1 MFLFTSVLSSILQ
14 VRNCWTHFW
23 PMFSF
28 YPLLETPEN
37 IPYIPWKHQKTFGF
51 PVFHGDVKCVFWCF
65 QGAQNGN
72 IVQKWVN
79 PFPKI
84 LRFGRCDVK
93 RHNCEMSIYRLSLVF
108 IWQIIKNCFWIHC
121 DLQLGKISGKLN
133 WNQNIIAIILFY
145 VRHSGRNVEDPSL
158 RTLSKKDRLSGLSG
172 NH

>member
-1 MFLFTSVLSSILQ
+1 
-14 VRNCWTHFW
+14 
-23 PMFSF
+23 MFS
-28 YPLLETPEN
+28 
-37 IPYIPWKHQKTFGF
+37 
-51 PVFHGDVKCVFWCF
+51 
-65 QGAQNGN
+65 GAFRGHKMGTLARNGSAL
-72 IVQKWVN
+72 
-79 PFPKI
+79 FPKI